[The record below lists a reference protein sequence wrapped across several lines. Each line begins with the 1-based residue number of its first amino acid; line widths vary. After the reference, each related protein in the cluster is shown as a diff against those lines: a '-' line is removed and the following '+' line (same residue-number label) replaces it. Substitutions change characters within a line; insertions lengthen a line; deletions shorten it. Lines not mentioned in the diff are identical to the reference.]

1 MRISLLSFIL
11 LFLSVSL
18 SITAQEDDFFL
29 QGEDKDATESS
40 IFEKPGDE
48 LEGYYDDVVLRT
60 MIDESAFLPK
70 EPVSES
76 DVVWQ
81 KRIWRIVDKREK
93 MNLHWRNPEVPFFG
107 ILKDFAENGDI
118 KIFRDEFF
126 KEPLST
132 DDLASLVNKIDT
144 TVVYDPETYE
154 EQIKIVK
161 SEIDVEDIKRY
172 RIKEVWYFD
181 KESSRVR
188 SQILGIAPIKD
199 EIDATTGELKYSLP
213 LFWVYYPKATELL
226 SRKRVVN
233 EYNEVAPMSW
243 YHLFESRFFS
253 SYIYKQSNSLG
264 LRLEDVYKD
273 SADTQYDVLLE
284 SQKIENELFN
294 FEHDLWTY

>member
-1 MRISLLSFIL
+1 
-11 LFLSVSL
+11 
-18 SITAQEDDFFL
+18 
-29 QGEDKDATESS
+29 
-40 IFEKPGDE
+40 
-48 LEGYYDDVVLRT
+48 
-60 MIDESAFLPK
+60 
-70 EPVSES
+70 
-76 DVVWQ
+76 
-81 KRIWRIVDKREK
+81 
-93 MNLHWRNPEVPFFG
+93 MNLHWRNPDVPFFG
-107 ILKDFAENGDI
+107 IVKDLAEKGDI

-126 KEPLST
+126 KEPLSQ
-132 DDLASLVNKIDT
+132 DDLSSLVNKIDT
-144 TVVYDPETYE
+144 TVVYDPDTYE

-188 SQILGIAPIKD
+188 CQILGIAPVKD
-199 EIDATTGELKYSLP
+199 EIDTTTGELKYSLP
-213 LFWVYYPKATELL
+213 LFWVYYPKMTELL
-226 SRKRVVN
+226 SRRRVVN

-243 YHLFESRFFS
+243 YHLFEARFFS

-284 SQKIENELFN
+284 SRKIENELFN